1 MRCRGSKRSG
11 IARAVSTVFVACVA
25 ANLGI
30 SQAHAALQHAA
41 PSPTELKPIAS
52 DPEPSIKDGGE
63 DYGKKKEKNGISGAS
78 AEPQRIVVVVSE
90 KNPLESLRMDELRRI
105 FLRKKTQ
112 WKNGSSI
119 TVYDRSVDHEIR
131 HEFSERILQKKPSEL
146 REYWMNLQL
155 TRGLRP
161 PKVLRSAKLVK
172 RYLQRVRGGI
182 GYLYESEVDDTVK
195 VIEIKGRQRG

>member
-1 MRCRGSKRSG
+1 M
-11 IARAVSTVFVACVA
+11 
-25 ANLGI
+25 
-30 SQAHAALQHAA
+30 
-41 PSPTELKPIAS
+41 AS
-52 DPEPSIKDGGE
+52 DPEQSNRGGRE
-63 DYGKKKEKNGISGAS
+63 GSGGKQEKNRVSDGT
-78 AEPQRIVVVVSE
+78 AEPLRIVIVVSD
-90 KNPLESLRMDELRRI
+90 KNPLESLRTDELRRI

-131 HEFSERILQKKPSEL
+131 HEFSERFLQKKPSEL